1 MKLLLLTPQGT
12 QEINEVTAVTL
23 PTSKGE
29 ITVLENHEPLV
40 AQLASGAIE
49 VQKGRE
55 KEYFA
60 SFDGFA
66 QVSANTVKVFSAGTQ
81 EASTLD
87 EAKIQEAI
95 KQAQALKESHVDD
108 VEFARAAALLE
119 RELAKLKAL
128 RRRKRL

>member
-23 PTSKGE
+23 PTTRGE
-29 ITVLENHEPLV
+29 ITILKNHEPLV
-40 AQLASGAIE
+40 TQLASGAIE

-66 QVSANTVKVFSAGTQ
+66 QISENTIKVFSAGMQ

-95 KQAQALKESHVDD
+95 KQAQALKESHIDD
-108 VEFARAAALLE
+108 MEFTRAAALLE
-119 RELAKLKAL
+119 REFAKLKAL

>member
-12 QEINEVTAVTL
+12 QEISEVTAVTL
-23 PTSKGE
+23 PTSRGE

-49 VQKGRE
+49 IQKGRE

-60 SFDGFA
+60 SFSGFA